1 MQAAGAAGG
10 PDCPEKFSGAA
21 GPLFA
26 LCGKMENVP
35 RARRRLH
42 REEKRRR
49 ASRKHGLCQQKHQR
63 QAGGE

>member
-26 LCGKMENVP
+26 LCGKMENMP
-35 RARRRLH
+35 RARRLH